1 MKQAGSWYK
10 SGT

>member
-10 SGT
+10 SVT